1 MDFKEGEITDLS
13 PAGGNELVVGEKE
26 VGGRGVRG
34 GAQFPTNKVMWMAVW
49 WQDGVIDVQG

>member
-34 GAQFPTNKVMWMAVW
+34 GAQFPTNKVM
-49 WQDGVIDVQG
+49 